1 MGIRFSSSCVF
12 ISYCIFILILFV
24 ADVYNM
30 WKLFDRKK
38 CDQASD
44 LWQQIE
50 LVSEL
55 ESDLQDT
62 LYWGRKWFVD
72 FNAEKTQLVLFG
84 WSNNTGAI
92 DVKVDGFV
100 FEETSYFKMLG
111 LTFSSKLDWGCYI
124 ISIVKTASKKIA
136 ALICFMKFFFFLR
149 LLCISTSLSYIHVWN
164 TVVMS
169 RLALLLICYM
179 ELLEKLQKW

>member
-1 MGIRFSSSCVF
+1 MGIRFSSSVF
-12 ISYCIFILILFV
+12 TLYCIFILILFV
-24 ADVYNM
+24 ADVCNT

-62 LYWGRKWFVD
+62 VYWGSKWFVD
-72 FNAEKTQLVLFG
+72 FNAEKLNWF
-84 WSNNTGAI
+84 NNTGGI
-92 DVKVDGFV
+92 DVKVDRFV

-111 LTFSSKLDWGCYI
+111 LTFCSKLDWGCYI

-136 ALICFMKFFFFLR
+136 ALICFMKFFFLR
-149 LLCISTSLSYIHVWN
+149 LLCISTSLSYTHVWN

-169 RLALLLICYM
+169 RLALLLFCYL

>member
-12 ISYCIFILILFV
+12 ILYCIFILILFV
-24 ADVYNM
+24 ADVCNM

-92 DVKVDGFV
+92 DMKVDGFV

-136 ALICFMKFFFFLR
+136 ALICFMKFFFSEVAVYFYKS
-149 LLCISTSLSYIHVWN
+149 IIHP
-164 TVVMS
+164 
-169 RLALLLICYM
+169 CM
-179 ELLEKLQKW
+179 EYCCHV

>member
-1 MGIRFSSSCVF
+1 
-12 ISYCIFILILFV
+12 
-24 ADVYNM
+24 M

-136 ALICFMKFFFFLR
+136 ALICFMKFFFSEVAVYFYKSIIHPCMEYCCHVQAGAPTY
-149 LLCISTSLSYIHVWN
+149 LLHGIIGKATKMVSNFYF
-164 TVVMS
+164 
-169 RLALLLICYM
+169 
-179 ELLEKLQKW
+179 

>member
-1 MGIRFSSSCVF
+1 
-12 ISYCIFILILFV
+12 
-24 ADVYNM
+24 M

-111 LTFSSKLDWGCYI
+111 LTFSSKLDLGCYI

-136 ALICFMKFFFFLR
+136 ALICFMKFFFF
-149 LLCISTSLSYIHVWN
+149 
-164 TVVMS
+164 
-169 RLALLLICYM
+169 
-179 ELLEKLQKW
+179 

>member
-149 LLCISTSLSYIHVWN
+149 LLFISTGLSYIHVWN